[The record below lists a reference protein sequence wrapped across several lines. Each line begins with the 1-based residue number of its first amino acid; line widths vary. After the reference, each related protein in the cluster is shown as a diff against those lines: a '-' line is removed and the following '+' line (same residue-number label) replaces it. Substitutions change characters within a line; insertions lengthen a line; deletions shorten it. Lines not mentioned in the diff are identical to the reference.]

1 MLRGLLFPV
10 ESGTNPVYLASRAL
24 LLLFLAGWG
33 WKFITASVLGNYV
46 GQSFMHNINLPF
58 HEAGHILFS
67 PFGRFMQVLGG
78 TLGQILMPCRPQRGT
93 DLRYELSLEFEE
105 AVFGI
110 EKEIEVPRKETCK
123 NCNGNRAEP
132 GTSPI
137 RCPECNGT
145 GEVRRQTGAR
155 RIIGSPTP
163 LIGGPGEV
171 QNGLSGGLARMG
183 KTS

>member
-10 ESGTNPVYLASRAL
+10 ESGTNPVYLAGRAL

-78 TLGQILMPCRPQRGT
+78 TLGQILMPCMHRI
-93 DLRYELSLEFEE
+93 FE
-105 AVFGI
+105 
-110 EKEIEVPRKETCK
+110 T
-123 NCNGNRAEP
+123 
-132 GTSPI
+132 T
-137 RCPECNGT
+137 T
-145 GEVRRQTGAR
+145 LAR
-155 RIIGSPTP
+155 RRREIDGI
-163 LIGGPGEV
+163 V
-171 QNGLSGGLARMG
+171 ARH
-183 KTS
+183 